1 MAASIATGKRQST
14 SCAAVALSSVSAQ
27 QLDDSKM
34 RALAMAYVYGAVTY
48 LSEYDGILDESGRE
62 LAAGLLAR
70 HFVLDAKASRIVGE
84 ELSHAPQRDQRRFFM
99 IEGASALRRQVAF
112 GDDSPARK
120 LGEMLTAWQARSD

>member
-1 MAASIATGKRQST
+1 MKFFGKRPAAKNSPLRSLEQTLSDF
-14 SCAAVALSSVSAQ
+14 AAVALSSVSAQ

-99 IEGASALRRQVAF
+99 IE
-112 GDDSPARK
+112 
-120 LGEMLTAWQARSD
+120 